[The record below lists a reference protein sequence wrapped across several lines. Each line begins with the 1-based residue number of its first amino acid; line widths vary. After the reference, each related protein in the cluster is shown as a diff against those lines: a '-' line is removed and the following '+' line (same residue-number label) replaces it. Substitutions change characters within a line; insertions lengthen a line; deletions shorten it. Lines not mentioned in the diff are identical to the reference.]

1 MSSSERDLSRC
12 LHRLTARLD
21 RSADAFLRGHAGV
34 SYSRFLALYMVG
46 SEGADAQRALA
57 ERLGVSEPS
66 VSRLVRGLE
75 GDGWLEVVT
84 QPGGGNRN
92 QLRLTSAGERL
103 VARWGAELEERL
115 TGLLE
120 AAGVSY
126 RAYRTHTQR
135 LLGALEGPRRG
146 PDEAGGV
153 ATRSRSPLD
162 RSYR

>member
-1 MSSSERDLSRC
+1 MSPGDRDLSRS

-21 RSADAFLRGHAGV
+21 RSADAFLQGQAGV

-46 SEGADAQRALA
+46 SEGANTQRVLA

-66 VSRLVRGLE
+66 VSRLVRGLV
-75 GDGWLEVVT
+75 GGGWLDVVA

-115 TGLLE
+115 AALLE
-120 AAGVSY
+120 AAGVPY
-126 RAYRTHTQR
+126 RAYRAHTQR
-135 LLGALEGPRRG
+135 LLAALEAPTPGSEKPRPLVRL
-146 PDEAGGV
+146 
-153 ATRSRSPLD
+153 PLD
-162 RSYR
+162 RSSR